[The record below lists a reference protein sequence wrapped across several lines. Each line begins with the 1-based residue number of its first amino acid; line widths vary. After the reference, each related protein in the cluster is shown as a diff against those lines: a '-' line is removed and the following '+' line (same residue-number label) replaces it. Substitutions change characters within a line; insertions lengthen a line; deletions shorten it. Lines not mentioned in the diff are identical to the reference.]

1 MHIIVFCYLNI
12 DILIL
17 SITSFFISKQ
27 HEKAG
32 NCIFFC
38 TFCNFTHFFCCI
50 TTWTTRDKRGKKIF
64 TLFLFNISTKNI
76 RTFLLFLNVRFAI
89 PTGVLVPENFVAM
102 IVAAIK
108 DKIVVLSMD
117 TKDAQTWT
125 VLITKMNYQVN
136 KELRNTKRFSKL
148 CLFHDFFSI
157 D

>member
-76 RTFLLFLNVRFAI
+76 RTFLLFLNARFAI

-102 IVAAIK
+102 IQGGQDHFFPKEMLIS
-108 DKIVVLSMD
+108 LSIL
-117 TKDAQTWT
+117 KLHKNSW
-125 VLITKMNYQVN
+125 IW
-136 KELRNTKRFSKL
+136 EGLRTIHF
-148 CLFHDFFSI
+148 I
-157 D
+157 